1 MKKRGRKTEMLDG
14 MKCMNFTID
23 QMTLRLLKALGGGN
37 ASRGV
42 REAARVAYAVYQKT

>member
-1 MKKRGRKTEMLDG
+1 
-14 MKCMNFTID
+14 MNFTVD
-23 QMTLRLLKALGGGN
+23 PMTLRLLKVLGGGN